1 MDGNSVR
8 DWAQRLRDSR
18 QRDQPAQTEALLS
31 AFAKIDDAAF
41 REVMVILL
49 EIVASNPKGLAKM
62 KTRAMISDG
71 STADIIHLDSTRR
84 LRSSS

>member
-18 QRDQPAQTEALLS
+18 QRDKPAQTEALLS

-41 REVMVILL
+41 REEIVILL
-49 EIVASNPKGLAKM
+49 EIVASNPRGLAKM
-62 KTRAMISDG
+62 KT
-71 STADIIHLDSTRR
+71 
-84 LRSSS
+84 SSHDL